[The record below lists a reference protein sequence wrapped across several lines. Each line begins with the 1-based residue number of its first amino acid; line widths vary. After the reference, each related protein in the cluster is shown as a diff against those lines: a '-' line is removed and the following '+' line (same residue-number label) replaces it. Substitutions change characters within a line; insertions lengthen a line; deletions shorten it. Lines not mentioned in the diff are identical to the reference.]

1 MTGTSLPAAVA
12 DEAEARAAIVGAM
25 RRLDASGLNRGAS
38 GNVSLRH
45 GTAMLI
51 TPSAVAPADLTPD
64 LVAKIDLAAEDGA
77 FEGPRRPS
85 TEWRFHRDILRARPD
100 VNAVVHTH
108 SPHVTVLAIARRP
121 IPAVHYMIAGFGG
134 PEIRCSGYATF
145 GTEELS
151 RRALAA
157 LDGRNGCLLANH
169 GGITVAPTLSRALW
183 LAVEMETLA
192 FQYHQSLLIGGPVIL
207 SDAEIAAAAAKFADY
222 GAK

>member
-1 MTGTSLPAAVA
+1 VSGPATEA
-12 DEAEARAAIVGAM
+12 DARAAIVAAM

-38 GNVSLRH
+38 GNLSLRFAD
-45 GTAMLI
+45 AMLI

-64 LVAKIDLAAEDGA
+64 LVAKIDLADETGA
-77 FEGPRRPS
+77 WEGPRKPS

-108 SPHVTVLAIARRP
+108 SPYVTTLAVARRP

-134 PEIRCSGYATF
+134 PDIRCSGYATF

-151 RRALAA
+151 REALAA

-169 GGITVAPTLSRALW
+169 GGITVAPTLARALW

-207 SDAEIAAAAAKFADY
+207 SDAEIEAAAAKFADY
-222 GAK
+222 GSK

>member
-1 MTGTSLPAAVA
+1 MSASHSTLPTS
-12 DEAEARAAIVGAM
+12 EAEARAAIAAAM
-25 RRLDASGLNRGAS
+25 RRLDASRLNRSAS
-38 GNVSLRH
+38 GNLSLRF
-45 GTAMLI
+45 GDTLLI

-64 LVAKIDLAAEDGA
+64 LVAKIDLADDTGA
-77 FEGPRRPS
+77 WEGPRKPS

-108 SPHVTVLAIARRP
+108 SPYVTTLAIARRQ

-134 PEIRCSGYATF
+134 PTIRCSGYATF

-151 RRALAA
+151 REALAA

-169 GGITVAPTLSRALW
+169 GGITVAPTLARALW

-207 SDAEIAAAAAKFADY
+207 SDAEIAEATAKFADY
-222 GAK
+222 GSK

>member
-1 MTGTSLPAAVA
+1 VSASHSTLPTT
-12 DEAEARAAIVGAM
+12 ETEAREAIVTAM

-38 GNVSLRH
+38 GNLSLRF
-45 GTAMLI
+45 GDTLLI

-64 LVAKIDLAAEDGA
+64 LVAEIDLADDTGA
-77 FEGPRRPS
+77 WKGPRKPS

-108 SPHVTVLAIARRP
+108 SPYVTTLAITRRQ

-134 PEIRCSGYATF
+134 PVIRCSGYATF

-151 RRALAA
+151 REALAA

-207 SDAEIAAAAAKFADY
+207 SDAEIEAAAAKFADY
-222 GAK
+222 GSK